1 MTLNI
6 EIFEKKPEGFTPN
19 VEVAGCY
26 IEVENKLLLLEYA
39 STGTKSGKWGVP
51 AGKVEKDETPLNA
64 ARRELFE
71 ETAISLGCQ
80 SQIHYVNSMYIR
92 KPDVDYI
99 FHLFKVQLDQMPD
112 VHLSH
117 EHQSYRWATSQD
129 IEEMPLVDAGKEALQ
144 YYRTTQSDRNDSAL
158 CWVKAHQKEFYSE
171 DGWKP

>member
-6 EIFEKKPEGFTPN
+6 EIFEKKPEGFTPH